1 MDFSKIVKKALS
13 ENGYRPADL
22 ARMTGYSAQYISDLL
37 AGERRWNEDSI
48 NKTCEALGLII
59 KYEIDTSSPVS

>member
-1 MDFSKIVKKALS
+1 LSFSKTVKETLIK
-13 ENGYRPADL
+13 NGYRPADL

-48 NKTCEALGLII
+48 NKACEALGLII
-59 KYEIDTSSPVS
+59 KYETETNSTLS